1 MTIFPD
7 RQTSQEVQR
16 ILIGSVVPRPIAL
29 VSSVSAAGVRNLAPF
44 SFFNAVCTEPPVIC
58 FAAARPAAGKP
69 KKDTLAN
76 IEATSEFVVNIV
88 SEEFAEQMNL
98 TARDYPAD
106 VDEFAVSGLT
116 AINSELVRPPRVRE
130 SRISFECKL
139 THNIVVSDKPAGS
152 NLILGEVVCMHVDEV
167 VLEDG
172 RINPD
177 RLRAIGRMGGI
188 SYVRTTDRFE
198 IVRPK

>member
-116 AINSELVRPPRVRE
+116 AIDSELVRPPRVRE
-130 SRISFECKL
+130 SRVSFECKL

>member
-1 MTIFPD
+1 M
-7 RQTSQEVQR
+7 
-16 ILIGSVVPRPIAL
+16 
-29 VSSVSAAGVRNLAPF
+29 
-44 SFFNAVCTEPPVIC
+44 
-58 FAAARPAAGKP
+58 
-69 KKDTLAN
+69 
-76 IEATSEFVVNIV
+76 
-88 SEEFAEQMNL
+88 
-98 TARDYPAD
+98 
-106 VDEFAVSGLT
+106 
-116 AINSELVRPPRVRE
+116 
-130 SRISFECKL
+130 
-139 THNIVVSDKPAGS
+139 VSDKPAGS

>member
-44 SFFNAVCTEPPVIC
+44 SFFNAVCTEPPVVC

-76 IEATSEFVVNIV
+76 IEATGEFVVNIV

-116 AINSELVRPPRVRE
+116 AIDSELVRPPRVRE
-130 SRISFECKL
+130 SRVSFECKL

>member
-7 RQTSQEVQR
+7 RRTSQEVQR
-16 ILIGSVVPRPIAL
+16 ILIGAVVPRPIAL
-29 VSSVSAAGVRNLAPF
+29 VSSVSAGGVRNLAPF
-44 SFFNAVCTEPPVIC
+44 SFFNAVCTDPPVVC

-76 IEATSEFVVNIV
+76 IEATGEFVVNVV

-98 TARDYPAD
+98 TAGDYPAG
-106 VDEFAVSGLT
+106 VDEFALSGLT
-116 AINSELVRPPRVRE
+116 AIDSELVKPPRVGE
-130 SRISFECKL
+130 SHVSFECRL
-139 THNIVVSDKPAGS
+139 THNIVVSDKPQGS
-152 NLILGEVVCMHVDEV
+152 NLILGEVVCMHVDEA

-172 RINPD
+172 RIDPD

-188 SYVRTTDRFE
+188 SYVRTKDRFE

>member
-7 RQTSQEVQR
+7 RQSSQEVQR

-29 VSSVSAAGVRNLAPF
+29 VSSVSAEGVRNLAPF
-44 SFFNAVCTEPPVIC
+44 SFFNAVCTEPPVVC

-76 IEATSEFVVNIV
+76 IEATGEFVVNIV

-116 AINSELVRPPRVRE
+116 AINSELVKPPRVRE
-130 SRISFECKL
+130 SRVSFECKL